1 MTNSNDDNSLSGSF
15 TQLFV
20 DFRPKNLTQ
29 VVRRLYPSLIKA
41 RNDGYNS
48 PQLAKILSKLMEQDV
63 SPDNLRATL
72 HRIKNER
79 AAKGVEGDELI
90 IQSSEPSSIG
100 IEKVDIKPE
109 VRKYNQGQAVQVSPK
124 VEHNNGLDVV
134 ADTLVSA
141 PSLSNFRKPK

>member
-90 IQSSEPSSIG
+90 TKSSDPSGVG
-100 IEKVDIKPE
+100 INKVDIKPE
-109 VRKYNQGQAVQVSPK
+109 VRKYNQRQAVMSDAD
-124 VEHNNGLDVV
+124 HDNGLGVV

-141 PSLSNFRKPK
+141 PSLSDFKKPK